1 MEKKLC
7 CTAFLFLAI
16 NLFGQSPGKVKFGIK
31 LGTAVAK
38 SRVEYNDDNTSTFK
52 YRAKTGLI
60 AGGYIDIAIN
70 KTVSFQPAILYVR
83 KGVKEIMQSS
93 QYFYGTKMAFNYM
106 ELPLNILYASY
117 VKTGNYFIGGGL
129 SPAIKLSDY
138 LYGDELKSFDLG
150 IDVLVGYKSQMGFS
164 INLGYTYGMLNV
176 SDFKNYIKKIQNK
189 YFSIALG
196 YEF

>member
-1 MEKKLC
+1 MKKKLC
-7 CTAFLFLAI
+7 STAVLFLAI

-38 SRVEYNDDNTSTFK
+38 SKLEYNDNSYSYK
-52 YRAKTGLI
+52 HRSKTGLI
-60 AGGYIDIAIN
+60 VGCYVDVAIN
-70 KTVSFQPAILYVR
+70 KAVSFQPALLYVR

-93 QYFYGTKMAFNYM
+93 QYSYGTNIAFNYL
-106 ELPLNILYASY
+106 ELPLNILYVSY

-150 IDVLVGYKSQMGFS
+150 IDVLAGYKSQMGFS
-164 INLGYTYGMLNV
+164 DRKSV
-176 SDFKNYIKKIQNK
+176 V
-189 YFSIALG
+189 
-196 YEF
+196 